1 MLVIKTVVLDIAIQW
16 LLMRAKAEYKRVKEK
31 YNRIASTI
39 SNKQN
44 VKIAFTDAEMYLL
57 KYLNENKYI
66 TAKEFINNTKIC
78 NIYLLIDQNSSSAGV
93 LS

>member
-44 VKIAFTDAEMYLL
+44 VKIAFAVYDCHAEIMILPFGL
-57 KYLNENKYI
+57 WWI
-66 TAKEFINNTKIC
+66 
-78 NIYLLIDQNSSSAGV
+78 
-93 LS
+93 